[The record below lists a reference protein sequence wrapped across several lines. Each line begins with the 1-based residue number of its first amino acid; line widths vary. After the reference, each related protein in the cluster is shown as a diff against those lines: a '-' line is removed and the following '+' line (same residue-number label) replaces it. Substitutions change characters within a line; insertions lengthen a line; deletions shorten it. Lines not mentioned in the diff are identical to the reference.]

1 MKTRPI
7 RTVEDIRRT
16 ITEIFSGKNVK
27 VYLFG
32 SRARGD
38 HTLRSDLDLGFLS
51 DDDIR
56 YELSVLRE
64 ILEESHV
71 PFRVDVVD
79 LSRVDPEF
87 RNHVMEEGVL
97 WIVLSNS

>member
-51 DDDIR
+51 DEDIR

-64 ILEESHV
+64 TLRSLM
-71 PFRVDVVD
+71 F
-79 LSRVDPEF
+79 LSGWMWWTSPGWTLTSGT
-87 RNHVMEEGVL
+87 M
-97 WIVLSNS
+97 